1 MCLSLDYTSAQ
12 KEVGG
17 RSAVSSSIPQTT
29 PSPQPLL
36 STSQTNVMMRRHKRA
51 EAHDAIA
58 SALRGHEV
66 SAAVLREA
74 DYHNRAKITDGAK
87 RRLRLEGACLAACRA
102 TGMQVEVKNGK
113 EIGATYGG
121 KKGDAFDAA
130 RDLGVDEKLVD
141 ATAAAL
147 SAKSLI

>member
-1 MCLSLDYTSAQ
+1 VFVLGLHVGTEGSRWSIRGVLLDPSTD
-12 KEVGG
+12 
-17 RSAVSSSIPQTT
+17 AVSSTVIEHFPDK
-29 PSPQPLL
+29 
-36 STSQTNVMMRRHKRA
+36 RHDEATQAR

-66 SAAVLREA
+66 SASVLREA
-74 DYHNRAKITDGAK
+74 DYHPRAKITDGAK